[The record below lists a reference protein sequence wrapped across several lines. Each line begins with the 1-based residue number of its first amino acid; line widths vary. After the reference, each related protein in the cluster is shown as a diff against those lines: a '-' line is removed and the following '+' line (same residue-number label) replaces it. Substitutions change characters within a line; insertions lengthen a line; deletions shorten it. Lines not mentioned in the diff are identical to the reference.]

1 MRAAIEPKNLQEVGS
16 WQQVF
21 EPTCTERIQRAKK
34 RAIRQMELCLERAR
48 AHVKAT
54 EEYRDEPTVIRRA
67 RIFETYLR
75 DKSINIL
82 EDELIVGNVTSKV
95 RGGSFAPEMVH
106 FVDKELDDP
115 LRDFQTRPL
124 DKIIITP
131 EQRRELR
138 EVLIP
143 SFKGRT
149 LSDIILERADQ
160 EIKEKAFSETACDPH
175 IPVIGDLSMTK
186 DLGHQVVN
194 YEKVLYEGLAGIRE
208 EVLHYLAELE
218 QPYVRYGKEE
228 KRNFYR
234 AALIALDAAI
244 AYVKRYADLAREMA
258 DRESDPIRKKELERI
273 AENCEQVPEHP
284 ARDWWEAC
292 QSFWMIH
299 LLTLCEVWNVGN
311 MPGRFDQFMYPFYK
325 RSVMEEK
332 SMTRDEALEL
342 LECVWIKFNEWAYVL
357 SYDVAT
363 YQPGQA
369 LSQTV
374 TLGGQ
379 THDGGDAC
387 NELTLLCLDAEEQV
401 GLPQP
406 DVAMKLWAGTPD
418 RYLKSAARV
427 IRWGRGKP
435 KFISERKA
443 VKMAAKGYPSLSDG
457 DLHECCVQGCT
468 ELALPHVCMMH
479 SWEGFCVTP
488 KILELVLS
496 NGKCVLCDRQIG
508 PATGDPRGFASMAA
522 LQNAYKEQLAYWM
535 NLMIKGIKV
544 VKDAQSEMLH
554 VPFCS
559 ALSEGPLQKGRDI
572 VEGGAWF
579 SHFGVFMAGLA
590 DTADSLTVIDKL
602 IYRDKAVVW
611 DQMLEAI
618 HDNWEGH
625 EDLRQLCVNGAPKY
639 GNDDDYADTWAIWV
653 MDTWYDCLDEINN
666 RRDSAPR
673 AFPEGLYLGAGM
685 IGQSN
690 VIFGP
695 VIGALPNGR
704 ANPQPIAECNSP
716 FPGVDRNGPSAV
728 VKSMSKLPTQRFA
741 LGGLLNLRISAQQ
754 VASDDD
760 IEKFVAFLRAIE
772 ELGIYQTQ
780 FNVVSSDLLRKAMKD
795 PEKYRDLL
803 VRVASYMAYYVEL
816 TEEMQLD
823 IISRTEHQGW

>member
-1 MRAAIEPKNLQEVGS
+1 MKTTNPQEIGS

-21 EPTCTERIQRAKK
+21 EPTCSERIQKAKK
-34 RAIRQMELCLERAR
+34 RAIRPMELCLERAR

-54 EEYRDEPTVIRRA
+54 EEYRNEPMVIQRA

-82 EDELIVGNVTSKV
+82 ENELIVGNVTSKI
-95 RGGSFAPEMVH
+95 RGGSFAPEMVN

-115 LRDFQTRPL
+115 MRDFQIRPL
-124 DKIIITP
+124 DRIIITP

-143 SFKGRT
+143 FFKGKT
-149 LSDIILERADQ
+149 LSDIVLERADR

-194 YEKVLYEGLAGIRE
+194 YEKVLYKGLTGIRE
-208 EVLHYLAELE
+208 EVQHCLAELD

-228 KRNFYR
+228 KRSFYR
-234 AALIALDAAI
+234 AALITLDAAI

-258 DRESDPIRKKELERI
+258 DRENNPVRKRELERI
-273 AENCEQVPEHP
+273 AENCERVPAHA

-292 QSFWMIH
+292 QSFWMTH

-325 RSVMEEK
+325 KSVLEEK
-332 SMTRDEALEL
+332 TMTRDKALEI

-379 THDGGDAC
+379 THDGGDAS

-406 DVAMKLWAGTPD
+406 DVAMKLWEGTPD
-418 RYLKSAARV
+418 RYLKSAVRV

-443 VKMAAKGYPSLSDG
+443 VKMAAKGYPSLSAG
-457 DLHECCVQGCT
+457 DLHESCVQGCT
-468 ELALPHVCMMH
+468 ELALPHVGMMH
-479 SWEGFCVTP
+479 SWEGFCVAP

-496 NGKCVLCDRQIG
+496 NGKCVLCDKQIG
-508 PATGDPRGFASMAA
+508 PSTGDPGSFSSMAG
-522 LQNAYKEQLAYWM
+522 LQNAYKAQLDYWM
-535 NLMIKGIKV
+535 NLMIRGIKV
-544 VKDAQSEMLH
+544 VKEAQSEMLH

-572 VEGGAWF
+572 ADGGTWF
-579 SHFGVFMAGLA
+579 SHCGVFMAGLA

-602 IYRDKAVVW
+602 IYRDKVLVW
-611 DQMLEAI
+611 DQLLKAI
-618 HDNWEGH
+618 HDNWKGH
-625 EDLRQLCVNGAPKY
+625 DDLRQLCVNGVPKY
-639 GNDDDYADTWAIWV
+639 GNDDDYADSWAIWV
-653 MDTWYDCLDEINN
+653 MDTWYDCLDQLNN
-666 RRDSAPR
+666 RRDLAPK
-673 AFPEGLYLGAGM
+673 ASPEALYLGAGM

-716 FPGVDRNGPSAV
+716 FPGVDRKGPSAV
-728 VKSMSKLPTQRFA
+728 IKSMSKLPTQRFA
-741 LGGLLNLRISAQQ
+741 LGGLLNLRISAQL
-754 VASDDD
+754 VADDAD
-760 IEKFVAFLRAIE
+760 IEKFAAFLRAIE
-772 ELGIYQTQ
+772 ELGIYHTQ

-795 PEKYRDLL
+795 PERYRDLL

>member
-1 MRAAIEPKNLQEVGS
+1 MSVALVKKEDVGS

-21 EPTCTERIQRAKK
+21 VPTCSERIKKAKK
-34 RAIRQMELCLERAR
+34 RAIREMEFCLERAR
-48 AHVKAT
+48 AHMRAV
-54 EEYRDEPTVIRRA
+54 EEYKNDPMVIQRA
-67 RIFETYLR
+67 RIFERYLK
-75 DKSINIL
+75 DKSVNIL
-82 EDELIVGNVTSKV
+82 EGELIVGNVTSKV
-95 RGGSFAPEMVH
+95 RGGSFAPEMVN

-115 LRDFQTRPL
+115 VRDFQVRPL
-124 DKIIITP
+124 DKFMVTS
-131 EQRRELR
+131 EQRKELR
-138 EVLIP
+138 EELIP
-143 SFKGRT
+143 FFKGRT
-149 LSDIILERADQ
+149 LGDVILKRVDQ
-160 EIKEKAFSETACDPH
+160 EVKDKAFSETACDPH

-194 YEKVLYEGLAGIRE
+194 YEKVLYKGLQGIRK
-208 EVLHYLAELE
+208 EVEYYMAELE
-218 QPYVRYGKEE
+218 QPYIRYGKEE
-228 KRNFYR
+228 KRNFYK
-234 AALIALDAAI
+234 AALITLDAAMS
-244 AYVKRYADLAREMA
+244 YVKRYASLARKMA
-258 DRESDPIRKKELERI
+258 TEENNPGRKKELERI
-273 AENCEQVPEHP
+273 AQNCEHVPIHP

-311 MPGRFDQFMYPFYK
+311 MPGRFDQFMVPFYK
-325 RSVMEEK
+325 KSVMEEK
-332 SMTRDEALEL
+332 RLTRDEALEI
-342 LECVWIKFNEWAYVL
+342 LECVWIKFNEWAYIL

-379 THDGGDAC
+379 KHDGSDAC
-387 NELTLLCLDAEEQV
+387 NEVTLLCLDAEEQV

-406 DVAMKLWAGTPD
+406 DVAMKLWEKTPHEYVK
-418 RYLKSAARV
+418 RASEV
-427 IRWGRGKP
+427 IRLGRGKP

-443 VKMAAKGYPSLSDG
+443 VQMAAKSHPSLSPG

-468 ELALPHVCMMH
+468 ELAMPHISMLH
-479 SWEGFCVTP
+479 SWEGFCVMP
-488 KILELVLS
+488 KVLELVLS
-496 NGKCVLCDRQIG
+496 NGKCVLCDKQIG
-508 PATGDPRGFASMAA
+508 PATGDPRSFSSMAA
-522 LQNAYKEQLAYWM
+522 LQNAYKEQLHYWM
-535 NLMIKGIKV
+535 KLMVKGIKV
-544 VKDAQSEMLH
+544 VKEAQSEMLH

-559 ALSEGPLQKGRDI
+559 ALSEGPLQKGRDL

-579 SHFGVFMAGLA
+579 NNCGVFAAGLA

-602 IYRDKAVVW
+602 IYRDKAVTW
-611 DQMLEAI
+611 EQLLRAI
-618 HDNWEGH
+618 KDNWEGH
-625 EDLRQLCVNGAPKY
+625 EHLRQLCLKGVPKY
-639 GNDDDYADTWAIWV
+639 GNDDDYADGWAIWV
-653 MDTWYDCLDEINN
+653 MESWYDCLDWINN
-666 RRDSAPR
+666 QRELAPK
-673 AFPEGLYLGAGM
+673 AFPEGSYLGAGM

-695 VIGALPNGR
+695 AIGALPNGR

-728 VKSMSKLPTQRFA
+728 IRSMSKLPTQRFA

-754 VASDDD
+754 VATDSD
-760 IEKFVAFLRAIE
+760 IEKYAAFLRAIE
-772 ELGIYQTQ
+772 ELGIYHTQ

-816 TEEMQLD
+816 TKEMQLD